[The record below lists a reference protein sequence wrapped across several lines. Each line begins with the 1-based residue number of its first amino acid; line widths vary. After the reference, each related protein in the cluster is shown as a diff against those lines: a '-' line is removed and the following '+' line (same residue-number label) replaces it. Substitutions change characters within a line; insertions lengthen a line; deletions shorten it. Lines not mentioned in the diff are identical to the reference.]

1 MDCNIMIESVSTDFP
16 KCEIPMTVNL
26 SSVLTVCWP
35 VCNCHCEVAYMQP
48 AKKVKNGKELH
59 MQEVMFVDP
68 SATMKLVPWEE
79 HVDTVAAGNTYS
91 FEHTGV
97 KKTSLPGDS
106 CQYSYVRNKDHM
118 IWSI

>member
-1 MDCNIMIESVSTDFP
+1 
-16 KCEIPMTVNL
+16 
-26 SSVLTVCWP
+26 
-35 VCNCHCEVAYMQP
+35 MQP

-97 KKTSLPGDS
+97 KKDKFTKEILVNTAMSET
-106 CQYSYVRNKDHM
+106 K
-118 IWSI
+118 IT